1 MTTDANDANS
11 EPSPTRLNGSAR
23 RSRFLSAYHVL
34 HVIGCLRQRPLALSL
49 QIPEEVLRS
58 VRLLWTKNDLRHF
71 AVFKHVPGRLL
82 VPKCRSLSAKP
93 QMENFRPPRRSATV
107 PTHLMVQ
114 DRTADDQSES
124 THNNSTDGVLFLH
137 PSAKIVKFA
146 PEAPPGASHPALS
159 ADFDYPVD
167 TIETLSWRSPTE
179 RTVAVGRLILERVH
193 GLTLFLKC
201 GTVVQ
206 PILKNSQC
214 WCVDRV
220 STFVLRI
227 RALTYYRIEL
237 PNDTDEHQSLITQFT
252 NVLPKI
258 LRYEI
263 TPCPFRRGFSVE
275 IPIEAR
281 TPKKK
286 KAWRPKERRESAP
299 TVSTSSLDWAAA
311 GLGLG
316 LRPRSAGGSDGG
328 ATDVSSISR
337 GSSEQASISGSD
349 ASGADGS
356 YVSKEDLVEE
366 ETPED
371 PVPVVPR
378 RRMTESESVTNILA
392 RFQPIPESDS
402 EDEKEEGSELSTSVE
417 SFHSFEPPRGD
428 SPSTSA
434 TPPLSTCDVS
444 PQHASHEHESHH
456 SRDISDVTVTPE
468 TVATAVGESPKQIS
482 ETTWPAAQTEDQGA
496 AEESGSEGQLSVP
509 ATAEQPKLQSDS
521 SDSDDANSKPRDLSP
536 APGASLLRSR
546 STKREL
552 SPLPPSPILTTT
564 PPPPRSKGEI
574 AGSLIQKTFTFVV
587 IPPLQLLLLL
597 IFIAARI
604 AGATAPRPAPSEP
617 VRRITDGEDDFGVP
631 TTPRRVSSRA
641 YRRRDDSD
649 ER

>member
-1 MTTDANDANS
+1 
-11 EPSPTRLNGSAR
+11 
-23 RSRFLSAYHVL
+23 
-34 HVIGCLRQRPLALSL
+34 
-49 QIPEEVLRS
+49 
-58 VRLLWTKNDLRHF
+58 
-71 AVFKHVPGRLL
+71 
-82 VPKCRSLSAKP
+82 
-93 QMENFRPPRRSATV
+93 MENLRPPRRSATV
-107 PTHLMVQ
+107 PTHLMAQ
-114 DRTADDQSES
+114 DRIADDQSES
-124 THNNSTDGVLFLH
+124 PHNNSSDGVLFLH

-179 RTVAVGRLILERVH
+179 RTVAVGRLVLERVH

-237 PNDTDEHQSLITQFT
+237 PSDTDEHQSLITQFT

-258 LRYEI
+258 LRYEV
-263 TPCPFRRGFSVE
+263 TPCPFQRGFSVE
-275 IPIEAR
+275 IPIDAR

-299 TVSTSSLDWAAA
+299 AVATPSMDWGAA
-311 GLGLG
+311 GLGLR

-337 GSSEQASISGSD
+337 GGSEQDASISGSD
-349 ASGADGS
+349 ASGTDGS
-356 YVSKEDLVEE
+356 SVSKGELMEGE
-366 ETPED
+366 ISED

-378 RRMTESESVTNILA
+378 RRMTESSESVTNILA

-402 EDEKEEGSELSTSVE
+402 EDEKEEGSELSTSVD
-417 SFHSFEPPRGD
+417 SFHSIEPPRG
-428 SPSTSA
+428 SPSPAT
-434 TPPLSTCDVS
+434 TPPLSTCDV
-444 PQHASHEHESHH
+444 ASEDVSYENGPHH
-456 SRDISDVTVTPE
+456 SRDVSEVTVTLE
-468 TVATAVGESPKQIS
+468 IVTTVTNEP
-482 ETTWPAAQTEDQGA
+482 PPNQGA
-496 AEESGSEGQLSVP
+496 ESTTTADQPTEEPASEVRLSAP
-509 ATAEQPKLQSDS
+509 TTFEQPSRQPDS
-521 SDSDDANSKPRDLSP
+521 SDLDDANPKPRDLSP
-536 APGASLLRSR
+536 AAGTSLLRSR

-552 SPLPPSPILTTT
+552 SPLPPSFILTTT
-564 PPPPRSKGEI
+564 SPPPRSKGEI

-597 IFIAARI
+597 ILIAARI
-604 AGATAPRPAPSEP
+604 AGAAAPRPTPSEP

-631 TTPRRVSSRA
+631 TTPRRISSRA
-641 YRRRDDSD
+641 YRRRGDSD
-649 ER
+649 DER